1 MVRQC
6 DAMHRSNAF
15 DGEGQG
21 GCVDAMCLSSVPC
34 LRADVLPPTAAP
46 PLARM
51 EFDYHVRRYHHKNL
65 TPPRKKMLPKMYQV
79 YKGSAWA
86 PAFSGAHASGRAGQ
100 HFGNLRVCSC
110 PIWHALNFKVMPIV

>member
-65 TPPRKKMLPKMYQV
+65 GEFNPPPQKNVAKNVPGIQGLRM
-79 YKGSAWA
+79 
-86 PAFSGAHASGRAGQ
+86 GASILRRPC
-100 HFGNLRVCSC
+100 FG
-110 PIWHALNFKVMPIV
+110 